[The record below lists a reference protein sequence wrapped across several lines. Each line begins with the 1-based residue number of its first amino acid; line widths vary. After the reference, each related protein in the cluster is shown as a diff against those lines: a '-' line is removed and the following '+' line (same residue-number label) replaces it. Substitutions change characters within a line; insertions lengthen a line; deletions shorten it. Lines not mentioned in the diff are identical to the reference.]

1 MKLKMKW
8 FSPWKENTERKGE
21 TLQNLQKD
29 EKGICIGGTNKELKF
44 CSEQIHP
51 HH

>member
-8 FSPWKENTERKGE
+8 FSPWKENTEKKGKDLCK
-21 TLQNLQKD
+21 TD